1 MRRPLLAYH
10 THYTSCQGQGG
21 LGINEAGT
29 MESRRSRLD
38 YYAGCQQT
46 SPVQEAPKEA
56 G

>member
-1 MRRPLLAYH
+1 MRSPLLAH
-10 THYTSCQGQGG
+10 HMHHSIFLGHGR
-21 LGINEAGT
+21 LGISEAGIV
-29 MESRRSRLD
+29 ESRRSRLA